1 VICLKKVLRRLL
13 TPILERQL
21 AYNVA
26 NARLASY
33 LCEQV
38 EVSKHQQMDAVQT
51 LQVELARQAETVQ
64 RLQGELARQVEAVQV
79 LHAELARQ
87 LQGFEPRMAKRF
99 VERTQQEI
107 DLQELQ
113 KNWNEFAQIDP
124 LWAIITWPE
133 KKGNKW
139 DVEEFFS
146 LGVHDIE
153 AVMNH
158 ASSLGIIR
166 QRRRALDFGCGVGRI
181 TQALARHFEEVC
193 GIDIAPAMI
202 ELAKQYNRY
211 GEKCRYYVNNTDDLT
226 LFTDSSFDFIFTII
240 TLQHIKPPYTK
251 NYIREFLRILAP
263 QGLLIFQLP
272 SEPIQP
278 GRPVYDSTVESYEF
292 RYDQHSSPQPYME
305 MYGIHRQEVTRFLE
319 ENGGEI
325 LAVLE
330 DQSSGP
336 NWVSFKYF
344 VTKP

>member
-1 VICLKKVLRRLL
+1 MREQSQETITTRGQDCSPSEAPSPPVNGRVAADLASLQSGSDISQIHFTSHRTVFGPFVIWLKKMLRRLL

-38 EVSKHQQMDAVQT
+38 EVSKHQQMDVVQT

-226 LFTDSSFDFIFTII
+226 LFTDSSFDFYF
-240 TLQHIKPPYTK
+240 
-251 NYIREFLRILAP
+251 
-263 QGLLIFQLP
+263 
-272 SEPIQP
+272 
-278 GRPVYDSTVESYEF
+278 YDH
-292 RYDQHSSPQPYME
+292 HSSAYKIA
-305 MYGIHRQEVTRFLE
+305 IHQKLYTRVF
-319 ENGGEI
+319 ENTC
-325 LAVLE
+325 
-330 DQSSGP
+330 SSGITHF
-336 NWVSFKYF
+336 SI
-344 VTKP
+344 TE